1 MALIDKLNAIG
12 DAIRAKTGKT
22 DKLTLDQMPLEI
34 ESITGGGGSSVVD
47 IIPEQDLTFTFDE
60 SSGASVLTGY
70 NLFNLTSMTVGEK
83 YKVVWGEDEYESVAT
98 EVSFYGYPMIAIGN
112 PVMVGG
118 ENNNLPFAIGYITI
132 PDDGD
137 SQYSCIIASLDGS
150 ATKNVRVYHEAS
162 GGVQDDRVKYVTFI
176 GLGGVE
182 LYRQPVIVGDTCRN
196 PVDKNYIETPTKE
209 STVEYTYTYSGWS
222 LTEGGSASSSA
233 LANVTED
240 RTVYV
245 AFKEEVR
252 TYTVRFFDGDTLVD
266 TVQTAYGETAI
277 TTYKKV
283 GHSLVAWTP
292 SNENIT
298 QDTDCY
304 GTWEEEYILA
314 DMSWSDISTL
324 SREGKGTKFAIG
336 SQKEILYDGIV
347 RTVTLVAVNNNTAV
361 KTPTSTSEKDSDQT
375 TNTMTFRFDFVCGE
389 GGVVDLYGQIY
400 DHTGLGYKNC
410 NGSGNMKLLAN
421 SDSLFGKLP
430 ADLQSVIRQAKLPYV
445 NGSELIS
452 YEYTKIFAPSATEIS
467 NSSSYSGKYDGTQ
480 FEYFSTGTSSETA
493 KRKKM
498 YLTNGTAVPYWTRSS
513 LVNSSTYARRV
524 VGTNGFLENYVDN
537 YPRDGRY
544 YSPYFCV

>member
-132 PDDGD
+132 PDDGN

-150 ATKNVRVYHEAS
+150 TSKKVHIYHEAS
-162 GGVQDDRVKYVTFI
+162 AGVQDDRVKYVTFI

-182 LYRQPVIVGDTCRN
+182 LYRQPVIVGDTCHN

-209 STVEYTYTYSGWS
+209 STVQYTYTYSGWS

-252 TYTVRFFDGDTLVD
+252 KYTVRFFDGDTLVD
-266 TVQTAYGETAI
+266 TVQTAYGETAV
-277 TTYKKV
+277 TTYSKV
-283 GHSLVAWTP
+283 GYSLVAWTP

-298 QDTDCY
+298 KDTDCY
-304 GTWEEEYILA
+304 GEWEEAYKLA
-314 DMSWSDISTL
+314 NMTWAQIASMSKA
-324 SREGKGTKFAIG
+324 GNGTKFEIG
-336 SQKEILYDGIV
+336 DTKEIEYEGAT
-347 RTVTLVAVNNNTAV
+347 RTVTLVGINQDEVGT
-361 KTPTSTSEKDSDQT
+361 TTSTTASTFTKNS
-375 TNTMTFRFDFVCGE
+375 MTFRFDFLCNYDGVIDTQGRFVT
-389 GGVVDLYGQIY
+389 GGTL
-400 DHTGLGYKNC
+400 
-410 NGSGNMKLLAN
+410 
-421 SDSLFGKLP
+421 
-430 ADLQSVIRQAKLPYV
+430 V
-445 NGSELIS
+445 NGGSMVAKIPSDLKSVLRVKKVNTYSPSTDGTYSAKSYLFIPSLTELGCS
-452 YEYTKIFAPSATEIS
+452 LAYGVKEGYEGERYQLYEYVPYAALEERIMRLT
-467 NSSSYSGKYDGTQ
+467 DGTA
-480 FEYFSTGTSSETA
+480 GI
-493 KRKKM
+493 
-498 YLTNGTAVPYWTRSS
+498 YWTRT
-513 LVNSSTYARRV
+513 VNKNNYKQLIDATGKSFIGADYNDYSTA
-524 VGTNGFLENYVDN
+524 
-537 YPRDGRY
+537 Y
-544 YSPYFCV
+544 YSVYFCV